1 MRLNA
6 SKYNRH
12 WQDKTL
18 NELGDFQRGKSRHR
32 PRNDAAL
39 FSGGKHPLI
48 QTGEIKEANLY
59 ITAHSAA
66 YNDFGLAQSKLWPK
80 NTLCITIAAN
90 IAETALLGYPMC
102 FPDSVVG
109 FNAKPEKS
117 SELFMHYV
125 FTYIRRAI
133 QNSAT
138 GSIQDN
144 INIEYLTGL
153 KFKIPVKSY
162 QDKIAAVLSVLD
174 AKIDCNN
181 RINAELE
188 AMAKM
193 LYDYWFVQFDVPDAN
208 GKPYKFSGGKMV
220 YNATLKREI
229 PSGWEVGPLSDW
241 VATDKTGDWGKETA
255 EGNYTLGVDCIRGTD
270 INGLN
275 GTGTVA
281 APTRFILEKNKG
293 KILAPFDF
301 VIEISGG
308 SPTQSTGRLALITS
322 ETIKRFS
329 QPLICSNF
337 CKAISLED
345 NAYFFNFAYLWKSAY
360 DNKVLFGWEGKTS
373 GIKNLLFDAFTDK
386 HMVCMPPQKLA
397 QRFFDF
403 VSPLENKKQKLS
415 RENDELEA
423 LRNWLLPLLMNGQVT
438 VA

>member
-32 PRNDAAL
+32 PRNDATL

-59 ITAHSAA
+59 ITEHSSA

-90 IAETALLGYPMC
+90 IAETALLSYPMC

-109 FNAKPEKS
+109 FNAYPEHS

-153 KFKIPVKSY
+153 KFKIPVKSH
-162 QDKIAAVLSVLD
+162 QDKIAAVLSALD

-188 AMAKM
+188 AMAKA
-193 LYDYWFVQFDVPDAN
+193 LYDHWFVQFDFPDAN
-208 GKPYKFSGGKMV
+208 GKPYKSSGGKMV

-229 PSGWEVGPLSDW
+229 PAGWG
-241 VATDKTGDWGKETA
+241 DKQLCQIANITMGTSPTGDSLNDSGD
-255 EGNYTLGVDCIRGTD
+255 GVEFFQGSTD
-270 INGLN
+270 
-275 GTGTVA
+275 
-281 APTRFILEKNKG
+281 
-293 KILAPFDF
+293 
-301 VIEISGG
+301 
-308 SPTQSTGRLALITS
+308 
-322 ETIKRFS
+322 
-329 QPLICSNF
+329 
-337 CKAISLED
+337 
-345 NAYFFNFAYLWKSAY
+345 
-360 DNKVLFGWEGKTS
+360 FGWQFPTVRQYTTEPVRMAKRGDILLSVRAPVGDLNVAHINCCIGRGLAALNSKDGSDGFLFYVMQYFKTIFDRRNSEGTTFGSITKDDLHS
-373 GIKNLLFDAFTDK
+373 LPLAYPSSDLLKKYNDIVYRYNQ
-386 HMVCMPPQKLA
+386 MVFVRSMENQQLA
-397 QRFFDF
+397 Q
-403 VSPLENKKQKLS
+403 
-415 RENDELEA
+415 
-423 LRNWLLPLLMNGQVT
+423 LRDWLLPLLMNGQVT

>member
-6 SKYNRH
+6 SQYNQH

-109 FNAKPEKS
+109 FNAEPEKS

-153 KFKIPVKSY
+153 KLKIPVKSY
-162 QDKIAAVLSVLD
+162 QDKIAAVLSALD

-188 AMAKM
+188 AMAKT
-193 LYDYWFVQFDVPDAN
+193 LYDYWFVQFDFPDAN
-208 GKPYKFSGGKMV
+208 GKPYKSSGGKMV
-220 YNATLKREI
+220 YNATLKRDI
-229 PSGWEVGPLSDW
+229 PAGWEVGPLSDW

-270 INGLN
+270 INGLS
-275 GTGTVA
+275 GTGTIA
-281 APTRFILEKNKG
+281 APRRFILEKNKG

-345 NAYFFNFAYLWKSAY
+345 NSYFFNFAYLWKSAY

-373 GIKNLLFDAFTDK
+373 GIKNLLFDAFTGK
-386 HMVCMPPQKLA
+386 HIVCMPPQKLA

-403 VSPLENKKQKLS
+403 VSPLEIKKQKLL

-423 LRNWLLPLLMNGQVT
+423 SRDWLLPLLMNGQVT